1 MCAVDSSVV
10 GNETMSLVCQEG
22 HLGCIPDIPPA
33 SVDGTSSC
41 AMVGRAQG
49 VDHTVMPPDPG

>member
-22 HLGCIPDIPPA
+22 HLGCNPDIPPA
-33 SVDGTSSC
+33 SVDGTPS
-41 AMVGRAQG
+41 
-49 VDHTVMPPDPG
+49 